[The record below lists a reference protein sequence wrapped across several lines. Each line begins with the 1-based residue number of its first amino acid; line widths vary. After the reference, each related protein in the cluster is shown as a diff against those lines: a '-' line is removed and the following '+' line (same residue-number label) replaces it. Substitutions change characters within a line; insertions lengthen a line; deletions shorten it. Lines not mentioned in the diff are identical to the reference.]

1 MKRLFAVLL
10 AAVMLFSMAG
20 CDNLKVESIE
30 PTPMPP
36 VETETPAEE
45 PTAVECLRPEIVGP
59 WELAM
64 EKNEY
69 AAILEYFG
77 SSVREVKPTMEIRS
91 NGDFS
96 YTLGA
101 SGGAGTWSVVGDDIE
116 AVYTTWNDEHEEEVH
131 LTEIEEGGVLYLHMQ
146 LGGIDVVWCRETED
160 TGIDA
165 ETLYADV
172 LGKYRQALEERWDPT
187 KCSEEGVGFML
198 MYAVSDDVE
207 EPLTAVGYYF
217 EDINGDEIPEL
228 FIGFMDENDKTVF
241 SIYTVDAE
249 TMEKVEVASG
259 GERFY
264 YHVAEDHGRIFFHGS
279 FSAFASVNYVYSLEG
294 TELVMLESVE
304 YDSDEDANN
313 PWKHNG
319 ETVSEEEATALLNGF
334 ESEYVKLPLKAFA
347 E

>member
-10 AAVMLFSMAG
+10 AAAMLFSMTACG
-20 CDNLKVESIE
+20 NLKVETIE
-30 PTPMPP
+30 PTPMPA
-36 VETETPAEE
+36 VETETPAE
-45 PTAVECLRPEIVGP
+45 PTEVECPRPELVGP

-77 SSVREVKPTMEIRS
+77 TAVREVKPTMEIRS

-96 YTLGA
+96 YTLGIG
-101 SGGAGTWSVVGDDIE
+101 GGAGTWTVAGDDIE
-116 AVYTTWNDEHEEEVH
+116 AVYSNWNDGYEEKVS
-131 LTEIEEGGVLYLHMQ
+131 LTEFEEGGVLYLRMQ
-146 LGGIDVVWCRETED
+146 IGGIEVVWRQESED
-160 TGIDA
+160 TGIDGEA
-165 ETLYADV
+165 LYADV
-172 LGKYRQALEERWDPT
+172 LAKYSQALNERWDSV
-187 KCSEEGVGFML
+187 KLSDEGVNFML
-198 MYAVSDDVE
+198 VYAVGDGVAD
-207 EPLTAVGYYF
+207 PLAEVGYYF
-217 EDINGDEIPEL
+217 EDINGDGIPEL
-228 FIGFMDENDKTVF
+228 FIGFMDENDKSVF
-241 SIYTVDAE
+241 SIYTVDTE

-279 FSAFASVNYVYSLEG
+279 SSAFVSVNYVYRLEG
-294 TELVMLESVE
+294 TELVMLESVV

-319 ETVSEEEATALLNGF
+319 ETISEEEAMALLNGF